1 MPAISVLRSTLGLPA
16 TSLARRRSAA
26 RETVFRKR
34 LPYPVGC
41 AIFLKPASS
50 RFFYACYFSTSKH
63 PWIASHLAGSA
74 AFGCTRNGVSQT
86 FALPCRVRHFP
97 KAYLKQGHSSLSS
110 RFNTLL
116 NCQITVLLAFLRVL
130 RLFTHRLIDQPCLP
144 GPTMLP
150 SI

>member
-1 MPAISVLRSTLGLPA
+1 PVAQLDRVAASEAVGHRFESCRVRHFPKTCLKQVFLYLRLHYSEAPLDCRPPRT
-16 TSLARRRSAA
+16 
-26 RETVFRKR
+26 
-34 LPYPVGC
+34 
-41 AIFLKPASS
+41 
-50 RFFYACYFSTSKH
+50 
-63 PWIASHLAGSA
+63 SA